1 MPTQPQG
8 CWDHWAACKPIE
20 RSDQPVKRAISKKRK
35 RKEKKRKEKKAS
47 SVLEAM
53 CDHHLWFWHT
63 TYSYS
68 WTLNDLNGIA
78 FERELQEWLFHSC

>member
-35 RKEKKRKEKKAS
+35 RKEKKRKEKKRKEKKRKEKKRKES
-47 SVLEAM
+47 FQRVGG
-53 CDHHLWFWHT
+53 
-63 TYSYS
+63 
-68 WTLNDLNGIA
+68 NV
-78 FERELQEWLFHSC
+78 